1 MFAGLVREYIL
12 AFGELPLLCSRCLSR
27 PGEIIP
33 RARFMVQRIQA
44 GDNSA
49 AARGRD
55 AYVGEDNLGQV
66 ISAGFPL
73 PVVRP
78 LQE

>member
-1 MFAGLVREYIL
+1 MFAALVREYVL
-12 AFGELPLLCSRCLSR
+12 VPGELPLLCSRCLSR
-27 PGEIIP
+27 PAEIIP
-33 RARFMVQRIQA
+33 RPRFMVQRIQP

-66 ISAGFPL
+66 ISVGFLL
-73 PVVRP
+73 PVTRP
-78 LQE
+78 LRE